1 MASGTRGTLKE
12 HVEGIHRDCD
22 WIHTHCM
29 NAVML
34 LHGDYEK
41 HRKAFESIDEIAV
54 QLDAFANKLYGQ
66 L

>member
-22 WIHTHCM
+22 WIHAHCM
-29 NAVML
+29 NAVEL
-34 LHGDYEK
+34 LQGKYEK
-41 HRKAFESIDEIAV
+41 HRKAFESMDTIAA
-54 QLDAFANKLYGQ
+54 QLDEFANKLYSQ

>member
-22 WIHTHCM
+22 WIHTHCK
-29 NAVML
+29 NAIL
-34 LHGDYEK
+34 LLQGKYEQ
-41 HRKAFESIDEIAV
+41 HRKAFEAIDEIAIFLDERAQ
-54 QLDAFANKLYGQ
+54 QLHGQ